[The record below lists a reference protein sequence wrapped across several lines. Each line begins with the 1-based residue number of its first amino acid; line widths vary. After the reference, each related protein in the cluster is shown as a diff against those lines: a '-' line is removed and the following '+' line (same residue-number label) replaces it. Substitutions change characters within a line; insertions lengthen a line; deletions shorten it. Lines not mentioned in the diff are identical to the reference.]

1 MYRSRPMIGR
11 AGEEEYWTCML
22 RCVYTCI
29 RILSPS
35 RCFDMVMFGVFFLVS
50 VMLLMLLMLLMLI
63 MFSVTR
69 KHEQVQLRKR

>member
-11 AGEEEYWTCML
+11 AGEEEEWTCML

-29 RILSPS
+29 RILSPPRS
-35 RCFDMVMFGVFFLVS
+35 FDMVMFGVFFLVS
-50 VMLLMLLMLLMLI
+50 VMLLVLLMLI
-63 MFSVTR
+63 MSSVTR

>member
-11 AGEEEYWTCML
+11 AGEEEEWTCML
-22 RCVYTCI
+22 RCVYMCI
-29 RILSPS
+29 RILAPPRS
-35 RCFDMVMFGVFFLVS
+35 FDMVMFGVVFLVS
-50 VMLLMLLMLLMLI
+50 VMLLMLL